1 LRPGGLL
8 LSALQDIA
16 LAYLR
21 RDVAEIVP
29 FWRLATVPADEL
41 AARAR
46 AIAAGTGGE
55 AVATEA
61 LAGAGSTPGA
71 TIPSWGVAL
80 PGDHLAALRTN
91 DPPIIARA
99 TEGRTILDLRA
110 VEPADDLVL
119 IAAVDALTEGAA
131 EA

>member
-1 LRPGGLL
+1 MTP
-8 LSALQDIA
+8 AKT
-16 LAYLR
+16 
-21 RDVAEIVP
+21 VP
-29 FWRLATVPADEL
+29 FWRLATVPTEEL

-99 TEGRTILDLRA
+99 TEGRTILDFRA
-110 VEPADDLVL
+110 VEPSDDLVL
-119 IAAVDALTEGAA
+119 VAAIDAMTGGEA
-131 EA
+131 ET